1 MKTPDFSFLI
11 FIPLSSSLRLSSR
24 SPIQARCR
32 SYELAAAPLLIL
44 AVGRLYASFLLVL
57 FYSFSH
63 RPPPPF
69 TGVGIIM
76 RSIIVLYQL
85 IIFLSFIK

>member
-1 MKTPDFSFLI
+1 MKTPDSSFLL

-24 SPIQARCR
+24 SPIQACHR
-32 SYELAAAPLLIL
+32 SYELVAAPLLIL
-44 AVGRLYASFLLVL
+44 AVERWYASFFLVL

-69 TGVGIIM
+69 TDVGIIM
-76 RSIIVLYQL
+76 RNIIVLYQL
-85 IIFLSFIK
+85 IIFFSFIK